1 MTRKQLIAIS
11 YKTKERRVQRLEK
24 AGLLYEFNKSK
35 YSSIA
40 WFLKSINR
48 YDLY

>member
-11 YKTKERRVQRLEK
+11 YKVNERRMQRLET
-24 AGLLYEFNKSK
+24 AGLLEDFNSSK